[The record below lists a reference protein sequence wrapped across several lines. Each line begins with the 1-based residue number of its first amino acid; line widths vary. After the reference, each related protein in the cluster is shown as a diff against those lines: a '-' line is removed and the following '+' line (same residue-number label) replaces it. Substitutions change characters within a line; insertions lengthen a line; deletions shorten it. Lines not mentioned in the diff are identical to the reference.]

1 MLDMLINC
9 TSFDHYTYKNAYRF
23 TEVDGVP
30 SQTLI
35 GFTIAAQH
43 AIAATNVLYVCFI
56 SRLGGLSLSRFFYHS
71 SMIAYLLFAMCRSQ
85 QHGIVMQ
92 PVVLLCFLRLN
103 GSMRHGVVTS
113 PSVPA
118 FD

>member
-35 GFTIAAQH
+35 GFTIVAQH
-43 AIAATNVLYVCFI
+43 AIAATNVVNVCFI
-56 SRLGGLSLSRFFYHS
+56 SRLRTSKRLIFE
-71 SMIAYLLFAMCRSQ
+71 LLFLSQ
-85 QHGIVMQ
+85 LDDCISTFCHV
-92 PVVLLCFLRLN
+92 
-103 GSMRHGVVTS
+103 
-113 PSVPA
+113 
-118 FD
+118 